1 MKLNWRALL
10 GLCQAFAIPWLWS
23 HRLLSALQPVSGS
36 VVMAEIGRLFMSA
49 HFSPRVARMV
59 VSTEKKCVKY
69 SSSLIEDTDIVI
81 NSGPLLKI
89 NILTLAQNAVN

>member
-69 SSSLIEDTDIVI
+69 SSSLIE
-81 NSGPLLKI
+81 L
-89 NILTLAQNAVN
+89 NIQSLRLIGSFGVFNGSFFS